1 MDIPVD
7 EKPAIERNTFEI
19 VTEFLSTYG
28 WTCLFIVV
36 VLNLIWSHFYPK
48 YKKWQE
54 RQEDQRKEAEYKKD
68 PTRLIER
75 EEAMQLARRK
85 LQEKHDQLAQ
95 EHAEK
100 MRLKEEQ
107 KKKERIEAM
116 ENLMKGKS
124 TKPKPKDESQ
134 SLRPEYNPLMGGSS
148 SSSCFRPTRRG
159 TSGGG

>member
-107 KKKERIEAM
+107 KRKKELKQWRI
-116 ENLMKGKS
+116 L
-124 TKPKPKDESQ
+124 
-134 SLRPEYNPLMGGSS
+134 
-148 SSSCFRPTRRG
+148 
-159 TSGGG
+159 